1 MQDFPSLPAGPV
13 GILALSASF
22 SLFGLLVA
30 VVANLLKRHW
40 SGVLWALI
48 PLVLL
53 ALTMIFGARAPT
65 IHAVVSVVALAVM
78 FRNAVFFQGVARWAS
93 LTSAA
98 ACTNAIAVA
107 MWLF

>member
-30 VVANLLKRHW
+30 VVANLVKLRWKE
-40 SGVLWALI
+40 VLWGIAPLI
-48 PLVLL
+48 LL
-53 ALTMIFGARAPT
+53 SLTMVFGARAPT
-65 IHAVVSVVALAVM
+65 VHAMVSVLALAVM

-93 LTSAA
+93 VVSAA

>member
-22 SLFGLLVA
+22 SLFGLLLA
-30 VVANLLKRHW
+30 VVANLLNRRW
-40 SGVLWALI
+40 VDSLWGLVPLI
-48 PLVLL
+48 FLSF
-53 ALTMIFGARAPT
+53 TMIFGARAPT
-65 IHAVVSVVALAVM
+65 VHAVVSVLALTVM
-78 FRNAVFFQGVARWAS
+78 FRNAVFFRGVARWAS
-93 LTSAA
+93 VISAA